1 MRFEAVR
8 VGRRSKTDVFIGYVN
23 DIANLEWVN
32 HTRELLQSIDTVS
45 LTMGAKTLEGYLV
58 RSKLNPFPTV
68 RYTERPDVVVAH
80 LLEGHIVLLT
90 DTTPTAMLFPA
101 SAWHF
106 TQHAEEYFQNPTVG
120 TYLKWVRFLAIL
132 VAFLMTP
139 LWFLLAANPQLRPE
153 WLQWLG
159 PRTGSEIPLFL
170 QLVILELAIDLTRM
184 AFIHTPSALASSLGL
199 VAAILLGDFAV
210 QVGLFVPEAILYQ
223 ATSAIGFFAL
233 PNYEFSLALRIFKIL
248 TLILTGFFGLYGF
261 LGGIGFTLAVMGAT
275 RSLDL
280 PYLWPLIPF
289 DWVALKRLILRYPIP
304 EVTRRPKRLK
314 TQDEDLA

>member
-1 MRFEAVR
+1 METALFNVNMIRRRLRDPGLRFEAVR

-120 TYLKWVRFLAIL
+120 TYLKWVRFLCYFGGL
-132 VAFLMTP
+132 S
-139 LWFLLAANPQLRPE
+139 N
-153 WLQWLG
+153 
-159 PRTGSEIPLFL
+159 
-170 QLVILELAIDLTRM
+170 D
-184 AFIHTPSALASSLGL
+184 SAL
-199 VAAILLGDFAV
+199 V
-210 QVGLFVPEAILYQ
+210 
-223 ATSAIGFFAL
+223 
-233 PNYEFSLALRIFKIL
+233 LAGR
-248 TLILTGFFGLYGF
+248 
-261 LGGIGFTLAVMGAT
+261 
-275 RSLDL
+275 
-280 PYLWPLIPF
+280 
-289 DWVALKRLILRYPIP
+289 
-304 EVTRRPKRLK
+304 
-314 TQDEDLA
+314 